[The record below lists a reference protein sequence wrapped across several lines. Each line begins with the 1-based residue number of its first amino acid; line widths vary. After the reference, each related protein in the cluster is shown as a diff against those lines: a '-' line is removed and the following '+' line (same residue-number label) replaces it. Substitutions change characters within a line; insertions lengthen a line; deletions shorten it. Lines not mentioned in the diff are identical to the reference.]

1 MLRETRHKMWPV
13 DRKWALREQSMSL
26 EEFHDLEDVDDEDEE
41 EKGDED
47 VEAGCHNQN
56 YHFSPSVIKKRG
68 FNTLHQVAQHH
79 RAMPIT
85 FEFGRQLTHIPR
97 FLNIQ
102 RSQIHSR

>member
-68 FNTLHQVAQHH
+68 FNTLHQVGSRVCQGYDMNSTSYFVTLKQHLFYT
-79 RAMPIT
+79 M
-85 FEFGRQLTHIPR
+85 L
-97 FLNIQ
+97 
-102 RSQIHSR
+102 

>member
-26 EEFHDLEDVDDEDEE
+26 EEFHDLENVDDEDEE

-68 FNTLHQVAQHH
+68 FNTLHQVGS
-79 RAMPIT
+79 RVPIP
-85 FEFGRQLTHIPR
+85 LI
-97 FLNIQ
+97 L
-102 RSQIHSR
+102 